1 MSSSSSRLVIRTDRL
16 QLRELVAADA
26 VFILELVNEPSWL
39 LHIGD
44 KGVHSVE
51 DAERYIALG
60 PQTSYE
66 QHGFG
71 LYLVEL
77 TETATSLGICG
88 LLKRETM
95 DYPDLGFAFLPRHWG
110 QGYAIES
117 AVAVLEY
124 AKKELRLE
132 RVAAITKVDN
142 ASSIR
147 VLENLGMKVE
157 RRLRLT
163 EDDDELL
170 LFLTPC

>member
-1 MSSSSSRLVIRTDRL
+1 MTSSSSRTVIRTDRL
-16 QLRELVAADA
+16 QLRELVSEDA
-26 VFILELVNEPSWL
+26 LFILELVNEPSWL

-44 KGVHSVE
+44 KGVHNLE
-51 DAERYIALG
+51 DAQRYIANG
-60 PQTSYE
+60 PRASYE

-77 TETATSLGICG
+77 SDATTPLGICG
-88 LLKRETM
+88 LLKRETL

-110 QGYAIES
+110 RGYAIES
-117 AVAVLEY
+117 ARAVLEY
-124 AKKELRLE
+124 AKEEMGIE

-157 RRLRLT
+157 RRLRLG
-163 EDDDELL
+163 ESDEELL
-170 LFLTPC
+170 LFLTP